1 MPKAKE
7 YSLTKG
13 KAAVLLAYEKKL
25 IKFFKP
31 YGMTKVNIDKVIHK
45 DFLAPV
51 IKTDSRLKY
60 NLKDFKAF
68 AKQVY
73 DSAIEEEEEAE
84 KYDDQYD

>member
-31 YGMTKVNIDKVIHK
+31 YGISKVNLDKLIHK
-45 DFLAPV
+45 EFLSPV
-51 IKTDSRLKY
+51 IKTDSRLRY
-60 NLKDFKAF
+60 NLKDFKGF
-68 AKQVY
+68 AKKVY
-73 DSAIEEEEEAE
+73 DDVIEEEEEE
-84 KYDDQYD
+84 DDYDDDDE

>member
-45 DFLAPV
+45 DFLSPV

-73 DSAIEEEEEAE
+73 DSATETEEEAE